1 MDYIFP
7 REKKDY
13 EAEGIEW
20 RDIVYHSNDDV
31 LELVFKVSHLVL
43 WHNYVLAITEYA
55 SFLMSKIFAI
65 EKLVYVFI
73 VSEGRHSFVAG

>member
-31 LELVFKVSHLVL
+31 LDLVFKVSHLV
-43 WHNYVLAITEYA
+43 I
-55 SFLMSKIFAI
+55 
-65 EKLVYVFI
+65 
-73 VSEGRHSFVAG
+73 

>member
-55 SFLMSKIFAI
+55 SFPNVENFCNRKM
-65 EKLVYVFI
+65 VYVFI